1 MTYKTY
7 KNQFGHVQTLQNSI
21 WTCAEFTKINS
32 DMCRTYKIRFGHV
45 QNLQKSIR
53 TCAELTKFD
62 SDMCRTYKIRF
73 GHVQNLQKS
82 IRTCAELT
90 KSVKILLKIRT
101 NASAPQRGS
110 GRYTEVVTVIDRFSA
125 CKGPK
130 VAIKAR
136 QYPK

>member
-1 MTYKTY
+1 M
-7 KNQFGHVQTLQNSI
+7 FS
-21 WTCAEFTKINS
+21 CS
-32 DMCRTYKIRFGHV
+32 DNYTSDL

-101 NASAPQRGS
+101 NACAPSALYHNMFLSMVDICMDLPMLYQVDAVDALL
-110 GRYTEVVTVIDRFSA
+110 TT
-125 CKGPK
+125 
-130 VAIKAR
+130 
-136 QYPK
+136 